1 MKPVALLA
9 ASALLLTAG
18 ASQGQTQIQ
27 TQTIGG
33 CKIEPN
39 AQCAK
44 ADLRGAK
51 LVNKRLSGANLSGAN
66 LDKADLDGSDL
77 SKADLSN
84 STLRGASLLG
94 TRTDGTNFA
103 GADLSGATW
112 TASRDA
118 YGVAQPRTCA
128 AGYIGSCK

>member
-18 ASQGQTQIQ
+18 ASYGQ
-27 TQTIGG
+27 TQTIGN

-39 AQCAK
+39 TQCAK

-51 LVNKRLSGANLSGAN
+51 LLNKRLSGANLSGAN
-66 LDKADLDGSDL
+66 LEKADLDGSDL
-77 SKADLSN
+77 SKANLSN
-84 STLRGASLLG
+84 SNLRGASLLG
-94 TRTDGTNFA
+94 TRTDGANLA

-112 TASRDA
+112 TAGRDA
-118 YGVAQPRTCA
+118 YGVAQPKQCA
-128 AGYIGSCK
+128 AGSIGNCK

>member
-1 MKPVALLA
+1 MKTTALLA
-9 ASALLLTAG
+9 ASALLLAAG
-18 ASQGQTQIQ
+18 ASHAQTV
-27 TQTIGG
+27 IGK
-33 CKIEPN
+33 CKIEPKT
-39 AQCAK
+39 QCAK

-51 LVNKRLSGANLSGAN
+51 LLNKSLSGANLSGAN
-66 LDKADLDGSDL
+66 LEKADLDGSDL

-84 STLRGASLLG
+84 SNLRGASLLG

-118 YGVAQPRTCA
+118 YGVAQPRQCA
-128 AGYIGSCK
+128 AGSIGSCK